1 MQSITLNNAIQCN
14 SARAVTFST
23 VEQWLEKTY
32 STGPMLTLPL
42 EILSLESLENVLLY
56 TFKDKNLLVQA
67 LTHTSFT
74 HESVGKLSPSNERL
88 EFLGDSVVNLIITS
102 VLFKSYPQFSE
113 GELSKLRGALV
124 NEKIFSELAALI
136 NLSENL
142 FVGRGEWKQKGNKRE
157 SLLADAFEAVL
168 GAIYLDG
175 GMVEVEK
182 TFMGIIKLYQ
192 STNNKDFFSAV
203 ALEDFDSKTKLQE
216 LCMSLYQ
223 EHPRYISQ
231 DTKNGFL
238 VSIWLKEKCLI
249 EREGASKKK
258 LEKELAKIVLSEKRY
273 QI

>member
-1 MQSITLNNAIQCN
+1 MQSITFNNAIQCN
-14 SARAVTFST
+14 SAQAVTFST
-23 VEQWLEKTY
+23 VEQWLEKNY
-32 STGPMLTLPL
+32 SNGPMLTSPL
-42 EILSLESLENVLLY
+42 KILSLESLENVLLY

-74 HESVGKLSPSNERL
+74 HESVGKQSPSNERL
-88 EFLGDSVVNLIITS
+88 EFLGDSVVNLIITT
-102 VLFKSYPQFSE
+102 VLFKNYPQFSE

-124 NEKIFSELAALI
+124 NEKIFAELAIFI
-136 NLSENL
+136 NLSENI
-142 FVGRGEWKQKGNKRE
+142 FIGRGEWRQKGNKRE
-157 SLLADAFEAVL
+157 SLLADTFEAVL

-175 GMVEVEK
+175 GIVEVEK

-192 STNNKDFFSAV
+192 TTHNKDFFSAEASV
-203 ALEDFDSKTKLQE
+203 DFDSKTQLQE

-223 EHPRYISQ
+223 EHPRYVSK
-231 DTKNGFL
+231 DTNNGFL

-249 EREGASKKK
+249 EREGTSKKK